1 MDDQELSEI
10 IRKLNAG
17 LQLTDDEMKKLAGS
31 SSAAASAMQSL
42 GGGLKVLGK
51 SALDLASKMNKGEQG
66 LSVYNDAV
74 TKSTDALGDF
84 ISNFGL
90 LGKVVGF
97 FVKAA
102 GKYVTEVNAM
112 SDRLY
117 KSYQDLSKVGVAA
130 SDGMMGLA
138 DSAQRLGYGLDQV
151 GLDNFG
157 RLMTAASKDLSLL
170 AGSAVDGRKNFVD
183 FSSAIVK
190 GDTGRQ
196 LMNMGMSVESINE
209 GTAGFV
215 KQQVSLGRAQ
225 TMTNKQLQEGAVA
238 YLKEMDT
245 LTKLTGIQKQ
255 ELEAQMDANRRNE
268 RFRAAIEKV
277 RREQGDEAAQ
287 NLEMNMAVM
296 SERFPELAEGL
307 KDIAAGY
314 VNTEAAQKAFM
325 SGIGDIPQMMTRGLG
340 AGTKEMAQALKK
352 TTEGMGS
359 LAEFGGYGPVF
370 GNFYEQLKAAGMS
383 EEDAAKRAQ
392 ELIAD
397 RKKQEE
403 GLGDSATAAQTDL
416 RRTQMNTRDSMQ
428 DLVKAGIAPTTK
440 AFQSLA
446 GVVNK
451 VAGVPAAAGGPQT
464 PGGKFST
471 GGGGAAGGGG
481 GGGKTGGAAGGGG
494 AAAAA
499 GGGGGGKAGKV
510 FQGGIMGGIESLL
523 TGGAGFNSYSGVNAT
538 GTGAA
543 EPVGGVEGKLLDFIG
558 KIEGRGD
565 YNILVGGKSLP
576 ELTEMTVAEVLNYQ
590 SSMLAKGHES
600 TAVGKYQIIQKT
612 LQDMLAQGAVGP
624 DDKFSPSTQDKL
636 AMALMKRRGLDK
648 YQSGKLPADV
658 FADNL
663 AKEWASLPTQSGKSY
678 YDKTGSNKSLVGRD
692 EFMSVFARDGGVF
705 AGPSSGY
712 AATLHGTEAVVP
724 LPDGKT
730 IPVTMPQFT
739 DSMAEQMNVLSAQ
752 LTKLDE
758 LISAIRDGNSIS
770 NKILQATNN

>member
-1 MDDQELSEI
+1 MDEQEFNEI

-17 LQLTDDEMKKLAGS
+17 LELTDEEMKKLAGS
-31 SSAAASAMQSL
+31 TGLAAAALASL

-51 SALDLASKMNKGEQG
+51 SALDIADKMYKGEQG
-66 LSVYNDAV
+66 ASAYNDAI

-84 ISNFGL
+84 LSQLGL
-90 LGKVVGF
+90 LGKVIGF

-157 RLMTAASKDLSLL
+157 RLMTAASKDLAMLS
-170 AGSAVDGRKNFVD
+170 GSAVEGRKNFVD

-190 GDTGRQ
+190 GDVGRQ
-196 LMNMGMSVESINE
+196 LMNMGMSVDAINE
-209 GTAGFV
+209 GVAGFV
-215 KQQVSLGRAQ
+215 KQQVQLGRAQ
-225 TMTNKQLQEGAVA
+225 GMTQKQLQDGAVA
-238 YLKEMDT
+238 YLKEMDA

-287 NLEMNMAVM
+287 ALEMNMAVA
-296 SERFPELAEGL
+296 SERFPDLAEGL
-307 KDIAAGY
+307 KDIAAGF
-314 VNTEAAQKAFM
+314 VNTEAARKAFLAGM
-325 SGIGDIPQMMTRGLG
+325 GDVPQAMTRGIGSGFKELG
-340 AGTKEMAQALKK
+340 IAAKNTSDAF
-352 TTEGMGS
+352 GS
-359 LAEFGGYGPVF
+359 LAEFGGYGETF
-370 GNFYEQLKAAGMS
+370 GNFYESLKAAGMS
-383 EEDAAKRAQ
+383 EEDARKRAL
-392 ELIAD
+392 EIMED

-403 GLGDSATAAQTDL
+403 GVGDAAVAAQTDM
-416 RRTQMNTRDSMQ
+416 RRAQMNTRDSMQ

-440 AFQSLA
+440 AFQSLS

-471 GGGGAAGGGG
+471 GGGGGGGSAAGAGGGGSAAGAGGGG
-481 GGGKTGGAAGGGG
+481 GVTASGGPRM
-494 AAAAA
+494 
-499 GGGGGGKAGKV
+499 
-510 FQGGIMGGIESLL
+510 FQGGIFGGMESLL
-523 TGGAGFNSYSGVNAT
+523 TGGRGFRSYSAGA
-538 GTGAA
+538 GT
-543 EPVGGVEGKLLDFIG
+543 EPASGVEGKLLDFIG

-576 ELTEMTVAEVLNYQ
+576 ELTEMTVAQVLDYQ
-590 SSMLAKGHES
+590 SGMRSRGHES
-600 TAVGKYQIIQKT
+600 TAVGKYQIIQGT
-612 LQDMLAQGAVGP
+612 LRGLLDRGVVGP

-636 AMALMKRRGLDK
+636 ATALMEGRGLNK
-648 YQSGKLPADV
+648 YQEGKLPADI

-678 YDKTGSNKSLVGRD
+678 YAGTGSNKSLVGRD

-705 AGPSSGY
+705 AGPKSGY

-724 LPDGKT
+724 LPDGKN
-730 IPVTMPQFT
+730 IPVNMPQFT
-739 DSMAEQMNVLSAQ
+739 DSMTEQMDILTSQ
-752 LTKLDE
+752 LGKLDE